1 MEIRGQN
8 WTLDELGWE
17 RLEEPPAPWDGLSDL
32 YPALVNTVWGAE
44 TLPRYF
50 RKWLGAIKL
59 TSGS

>member
-32 YPALVNTVWGAE
+32 YPALVNTVWGGGDAAAV
-44 TLPRYF
+44 LPEVA
-50 RKWLGAIKL
+50 WGD
-59 TSGS
+59 